1 VLAVASVDHYKVSG
15 QRDGSSRP
23 DHGTDFLSDSR
34 GLNTRYRW
42 ATPGDINAFFGLMLD
57 NVTGLL
63 FLVSLLV
70 GVFQFPQEFV
80 VSRMVPGTAL
90 GVLVGDLLFFFL
102 AFGLA
107 RRTGRGD
114 VTAMPLGLDT
124 PSTFGFVF
132 FILGPSFAQGIT
144 LGLDETAAAFRTWH
158 IGIWCVVMSGLLKLL
173 LAPAS
178 QWVRMVVPRAGLL
191 GSLAAIALVLISF
204 IPLMD
209 ILEHPLP
216 GLLALSIVL
225 TTLIARQ
232 PLPGRTPGTLGALL
246 VAGAVYYLMCG
257 FGSPGYEFP
266 QATAVQ
272 WLPTEW
278 MVAWE
283 FGWFASFADAL
294 PYLPIA
300 FPFAIATVVG
310 GIDCTESAAAAGDD
324 YDARTVIGVEG
335 IATLLAGLSGGVIQT
350 TPYIGHPAYKA
361 MGGRAAYTLGTA
373 LLIGSA
379 GLLGYFQWLNV
390 WIPLPAVMPILVF
403 IGIEITAQSFMAT
416 PQRHYAAV
424 AIACLPALAVLGL
437 SYADR
442 VLGDPAVISA
452 GITVETL
459 GAELSHNLHTLT
471 MLSSGF
477 ILTSLCWA
485 WGLAAAIDRRLDIAG
500 RVMLAAGVM
509 TLFGV
514 MHSPLPGNRLFLPW
528 GPESWGE
535 IVLAAENRRY
545 VFEFAAGY
553 AASALLFF
561 GWNHYVKD
569 HPISEPD
576 EV

>member
-1 VLAVASVDHYKVSG
+1 M
-15 QRDGSSRP
+15 
-23 DHGTDFLSDSR
+23 SDSR
-34 GLNTRYRW
+34 GPDPGYRW
-42 ATPGDINAFFGLMLD
+42 AASGDINAFFGLMLD

-70 GVFQFPQEFV
+70 GVFSFPQDFV

-90 GVLVGDLLFFFL
+90 GVLVGDLAFFFL
-102 AFGLA
+102 AFRLA
-107 RRTGRGD
+107 RQTGRSD

-132 FILGPSFAQGIT
+132 FILGPSYLQGIA

-158 IGIWCVVMSGLLKLL
+158 IGIWCIVLSGVLKLV
-173 LAPAS
+173 LAPLTH
-178 QWVRMVVPRAGLL
+178 WVRKVVPRAGLL

-209 ILEHPLP
+209 VFAHPLP
-216 GLLALSIVL
+216 GMLALSIVL
-225 TTLIARQ
+225 TSLIARQ
-232 PLPGRTPGTLGALL
+232 PLPGRTPGTLAALL
-246 VAGAVYYLMCG
+246 IAGGVYYLMCG
-257 FGSPGYEFP
+257 LGSPGYAFP
-266 QATAVQ
+266 EYTAIP
-272 WLPTEW
+272 WLPREW
-278 MVAWE
+278 IEAWQC
-283 FGWFASFADAL
+283 GWFADFGAAL

-300 FPFAIATVVG
+300 LPFAIATVVG

-324 YDARTVIGVEG
+324 YDTRIVIGVEG

-361 MGGRAAYTLGTA
+361 MGGRAGYTLGTA

-379 GLLGYFQWLNV
+379 GLLGYFQLLYA
-390 WIPLPAVMPILVF
+390 WIPLPVVMPILVF

-424 AIACLPALAVLGL
+424 AVACLPALAVLGL
-437 SYADR
+437 NYADR

-452 GITVETL
+452 GISRESL
-459 GAELSHNLHTLT
+459 AAELSHHLQTLT

-485 WGLAAAIDRRLDIAG
+485 WALAASIDHRLRVAAN
-500 RVMLAAGVM
+500 VMLTAGIL

-514 MHSPLPGNRLFLPW
+514 IHSPLPGNQMFVPF
-528 GPESWGE
+528 GPESWGS
-535 IVLAAENRRY
+535 IVLDAGNRGN
-545 VFEFAAGY
+545 VLEFAAGY
-553 AASALLFF
+553 GASAILFF
-561 GWNHYVKD
+561 AWSFYAKD
-569 HPISEPD
+569 ESPADAEGRSRAD
-576 EV
+576 EEVQR